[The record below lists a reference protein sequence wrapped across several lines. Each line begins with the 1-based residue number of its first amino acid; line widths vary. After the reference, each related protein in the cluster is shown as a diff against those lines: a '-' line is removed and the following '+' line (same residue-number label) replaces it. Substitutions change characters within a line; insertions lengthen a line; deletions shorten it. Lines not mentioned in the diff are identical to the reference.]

1 MVKLAKEKI
10 FCNLSISVQEL
21 DFDIQYE
28 IDNIKRRKKNFG
40 GLASFLGQVRDSAE
54 NDKTLLFLELEHY
67 PDMTEKEITSICND
81 ALGKWELHDIR
92 VIHRVGKLIPGDNI
106 VLVLATSSHREEA
119 FKAVE
124 FIMDFLKS
132 RVPIWKKEHYENNS
146 SWVKSKKS
154 DEELLSR
161 W

>member
-1 MVKLAKEKI
+1 MATEEN
-10 FCNLSISVQEL
+10 FCELSVSVQEL
-21 DFDIQYE
+21 DFDVQYE
-28 IDNIKRRKKNFG
+28 IDNIKSRKKNFG
-40 GLASFLGQVRDSAE
+40 GLASFLGQVRDSEE
-54 NDKTLLFLELEHY
+54 NGKTLLCLELEHY
-67 PDMTEKEITSICND
+67 PDMTEKEIIAICND
-81 ALGKWELHDIR
+81 ARSKWELHDIR

-106 VLVLATSSHREEA
+106 VLVLAASYHREEA

-132 RVPIWKKEHYENNS
+132 RVPIWKKEHYESNS
-146 SWVKSKKS
+146 FWVKSKKS